1 LTATL
6 TCPNVSLTP
15 GSMVAAISSR
25 VEIEL
30 KEEKMYAHLDEK
42 KERDAGV
49 WVLDTRVTNHMFGCQ
64 VTFTKLDT
72 VVLGTMHFGD
82 DSVVRIKGRGTILF
96 ICKNNEFW

>member
-1 LTATL
+1 
-6 TCPNVSLTP
+6 
-15 GSMVAAISSR
+15 MVAAISSR

-30 KEEKMYAHLDEK
+30 KEEEMYAHLDEK
-42 KERDAGV
+42 KERDAGA
-49 WVLDTRVTNHMFGCQ
+49 WVLDTGVTNHMFGCQ

-72 VVLGTMHFGD
+72 VVLDTMHFGD